1 MAPIRRYLRIT
12 KYSVLECRIYLDN
25 PALAHTWL
33 LNPRNPVLPRVIESV
48 RPLVLPKLRE
58 ERERSRKRSTKKKGI
73 KDVVVEDD
81 FEVSIFLT
89 ETSTRHALLTKHKHF
104 HDTTQTKLTSNSG
117 RLIGETNEAPIDVDA
132 AAELGPAIRHEEDDD
147 GDAAVTLAAI
157 PAADE
162 TAAGSSSGRP
172 PKRARRNT
180 ETETGADR
188 DEDDQQS
195 SDVEIVSDSQED
207 EEDDL
212 FVHDDRDDDVGTRSP
227 PAKRRRG
234 AAAAAADSAAK
245 AVGGNA
251 GDDDNINNDDDK
263 KKLAMDISYEGFS
276 IYGRV
281 LCLVVKRRDGNI
293 GSGPQ
298 QTGRGRATPAAG
310 GSHATKPGGGGQA
323 MMENFIISTQVPAG
337 AEMS

>member
-12 KYSVLECRIYLDN
+12 KYSVIECRIYLDN

-73 KDVVVEDD
+73 KDVVVEDE

-117 RLIGETNEAPIDVDA
+117 RLTGETNEAPVDVDA
-132 AAELGPAIRHEEDDD
+132 TTEMGPVLRREESDDE
-147 GDAAVTLAAI
+147 DAAVTLATL

-162 TAAGSSSGRP
+162 TAAGTSSGRR
-172 PKRARRNT
+172 PKRTRRNT
-180 ETETGADR
+180 EAETAADR
-188 DEDDQQS
+188 NADDQRQ
-195 SDVEIVSDSQED
+195 SDVEIVSDDQDDDED
-207 EEDDL
+207 GL
-212 FVHDDRDDDVGTRSP
+212 FVHDEDDLDDDAGTRSP
-227 PAKRRRG
+227 PAKRRRAG
-234 AAAAAADSAAK
+234 K

-251 GDDDNINNDDDK
+251 KDDQSFDEDDDK

-298 QTGRGRATPAAG
+298 PVGRGGKATPAAG
-310 GSHATKPGGGGQA
+310 GSHATKPGGGGGGQV

-337 AEMS
+337 AEAS

>member
-12 KYSVLECRIYLDN
+12 KYSVIECRIYLDN
-25 PALAHTWL
+25 PALANTWL
-33 LNPRNPVLPRVIESV
+33 LSPRNPVLPRVIESV

-132 AAELGPAIRHEEDDD
+132 TTELGPVIRREESDDE
-147 GDAAVTLAAI
+147 DAAVTLAAI

-162 TAAGSSSGRP
+162 TAAGSNSSSGRR
-172 PKRARRNT
+172 PKRARKNT
-180 ETETGADR
+180 ETETEAAADP
-188 DEDDQQS
+188 DV
-195 SDVEIVSDSQED
+195 DVEIVSDSQEEGEDQDDQDDQD
-207 EEDDL
+207 EL
-212 FVHDDRDDDVGTRSP
+212 FVHDDDVGTRP
-227 PAKRRRG
+227 PPSKRRKG
-234 AAAAAADSAAK
+234 SAVESAEAEVEAAATDR
-245 AVGGNA
+245 
-251 GDDDNINNDDDK
+251 DDK

-298 QTGRGRATPAAG
+298 QQQKAGRGSKAATAAT
-310 GSHATKPGGGGQA
+310 GSHATKPGGGGQ

-337 AEMS
+337 AEPS

>member
-132 AAELGPAIRHEEDDD
+132 ATELGPVIRHEEDDD
-147 GDAAVTLAAI
+147 EDAAVTLAAI

-162 TAAGSSSGRP
+162 TAAGTSSGRR
-172 PKRARRNT
+172 PKRARRNI
-180 ETETGADR
+180 EKETGADR
-188 DEDDQQS
+188 DMDDQQN

-207 EEDDL
+207 EEDEL
-212 FVHDDRDDDVGTRSP
+212 FVHDDLDDDVGTRSP

-234 AAAAAADSAAK
+234 AAAAQ
-245 AVGGNA
+245 AVGNNTE
-251 GDDDNINNDDDK
+251 DENNDDDK

-293 GSGPQ
+293 GTGPQ
-298 QTGRGRATPAAG
+298 QTGRGRSATAAG
-310 GSHATKPGGGGQA
+310 GSHAMKPGGGGQA